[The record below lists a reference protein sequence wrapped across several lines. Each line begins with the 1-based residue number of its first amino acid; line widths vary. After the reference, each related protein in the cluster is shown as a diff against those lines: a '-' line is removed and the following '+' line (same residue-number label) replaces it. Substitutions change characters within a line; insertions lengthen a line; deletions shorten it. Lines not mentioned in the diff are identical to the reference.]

1 MEDLD
6 RSEGSGYMGGMFN
19 EGETALHTVS
29 LRDHVGKTLCRFG
42 ENKRIFVLDS
52 DLAKSTTSIE
62 FSKKFPDRVIELGI
76 AEQSAVSVASGLAME
91 GKIAFYVNFSI
102 FITGTAWTQLRQACY
117 ANLNVKL
124 IGTHPGMDN
133 GPDGATHHANED
145 IACARVIPNL
155 MVLVPASL
163 EELGEAI
170 RIAIEHEGPVYI
182 RTARDTVP
190 ADIPRWGCGP
200 GKAQIIFDDGN
211 DAAIIFE
218 GTAAKLAYESYLGLK
233 KQGIKCKL
241 VNIFSIKPL
250 DRDLIG
256 KVADT
261 VRGIVTVENHSIVGG
276 LGSAVAEVLSM
287 RNTHPRLS
295 MVGVED
301 CFTESGKPSD
311 VKNKYGLNVA
321 DVVSHVR
328 RVIG

>member
-1 MEDLD
+1 M
-6 RSEGSGYMGGMFN
+6 N
-19 EGETALHTVS
+19 EQTVPQTILQAVSHTVS

-42 ENKRIFVLDS
+42 EDERIFVLDS

-62 FSKKFPDRVIELGI
+62 FFKKYPDRFVELGI

-102 FITGTAWTQLRQACY
+102 FVTGTAWTQLRQACY

-163 EELGEAI
+163 EELEEAI

-182 RTARDTVP
+182 RTARDAVP
-190 ADIPRWGCGP
+190 ADVPPRECKP
-200 GKAQIIFDDGN
+200 GKARILYDDGD

-218 GTAAKLAYESYLGLK
+218 GTAAKLAYESYQALK
-233 KQGIKCKL
+233 EQGFRCKL
-241 VNIFSIKPL
+241 INVFSIKPL
-250 DRDLIG
+250 DTDLIG
-256 KVADT
+256 KTADA

-276 LGSAVAEVLSM
+276 LGSAVAEALSM
-287 RNTHPRLS
+287 RNTRPRLA
-295 MVGVED
+295 MVGVAD
-301 CFTESGKPSD
+301 CFTESGKTAELKS
-311 VKNKYGLNVA
+311 KYGLNVA
-321 DVVSHVR
+321 NVVDHVK
-328 RVIG
+328 RVIE